1 QEDMSQF
8 DLEIAYIPGEDN
20 PAADALS
27 RIRAGALPS
36 DHTTNPSNISD
47 SNVELWKSNPFLC
60 ASVLSLSADKE
71 FLSHIKA
78 GYATDPFVMKLI
90 EGGSL
95 VPNVAHK
102 DGLWFVSNRLV
113 I

>member
-1 QEDMSQF
+1 QEELSQF

-27 RIRAGALPS
+27 CIRAGALPS
-36 DHTTNPSNISD
+36 DPANSVIEHSSNIEGWKNNPFMCGSILSLTADKDFLCRIKEGYLSD
-47 SNVELWKSNPFLC
+47 S
-60 ASVLSLSADKE
+60 
-71 FLSHIKA
+71 
-78 GYATDPFVMKLI
+78 FVCKLI

-95 VPNVAHK
+95 VPNVTHR
-102 DGLWFVSNRLV
+102 DGLWFIAGRLV